1 MPFAKEET
9 ISQIEENLKNK
20 KQTILFLNR
29 RGFATFI
36 MCRDCGYTAKCKN
49 CDITLTY
56 HLKENKLKCHYCGY
70 ETKALT
76 VCPECGGKNIRYF
89 GTGTQKLE
97 EQIKTMFPDA
107 TTIRMDIDTVTKK
120 NSHEDI

>member
-1 MPFAKEET
+1 M
-9 ISQIEENLKNK
+9 
-20 KQTILFLNR
+20 
-29 RGFATFI
+29 
-36 MCRDCGYTAKCKN
+36 
-49 CDITLTY
+49 
-56 HLKENKLKCHYCGY
+56 KENKLKCHYCGY

-120 NSHEDI
+120 KFTRRYFKWFQKRWNRYTHNN

>member
-1 MPFAKEET
+1 
-9 ISQIEENLKNK
+9 
-20 KQTILFLNR
+20 
-29 RGFATFI
+29 

-70 ETKALT
+70 ETNALT

-120 NSHEDI
+120 DSHEKILNRYTYWNSNGGKGTRFSECYSCWSNCC